1 VCSDIKIATAQS
13 PKDISELASEV
24 GLLPD
29 EVDFYGKKKAKVSL
43 KVLDRLADQQNGN
56 YVIVTGSV
64 SVLLDQVVGS
74 RGYAQLSV
82 GFISHQE
89 VSGVM

>member
-1 VCSDIKIATAQS
+1 MCSDIKIATAQS